1 MSLEL
6 VHTDICHVDTN
17 SHAGSQYFV
26 TFIDD
31 YSQKLWASI
40 LKTKDQVLF
49 VFKEFQARAEREYVQ
64 KLKVVRT
71 DNGGEYGGQFEG
83 H

>member
-1 MSLEL
+1 MQKK
-6 VHTDICHVDTN
+6 
-17 SHAGSQYFV
+17 SHANAQYFV

-31 YSQKLWASI
+31 YIWKLWAFVV
-40 LKTKDQVLF
+40 KTKDQVLF